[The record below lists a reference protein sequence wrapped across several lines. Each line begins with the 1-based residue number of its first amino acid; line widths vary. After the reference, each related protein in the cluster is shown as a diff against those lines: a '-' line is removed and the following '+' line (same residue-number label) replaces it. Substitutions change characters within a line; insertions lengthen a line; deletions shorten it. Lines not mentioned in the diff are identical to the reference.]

1 MELVQLAM
9 LLIPMFV
16 LMGFGVPIFLA
27 MGITCLLFV
36 LLFDLPMMILAQS
49 YVRGLYSYDFLAL
62 PFYFL
67 AGDLMNHGGITRR
80 LVSFSQALIGHVRGG
95 LSHVN
100 IIASMI
106 FSGVSGSAVADTSAI
121 GSVLIPSMKKS
132 GYPGPYAA
140 AVTAASST
148 IGPIIPPSIPLVVY
162 GLIGQVSVGKLF
174 LGGAIPGVMMGV
186 YLLITSFAI
195 SRRRGYPAIQW
206 AGLKKLLR
214 SGLDAGLALIMPF
227 IIVGGITSGVVTPTE
242 AGVIAVVYAL
252 LLGCFVYRE
261 IGLQDLP
268 RILGNTMVNSGTVL
282 IIIASSGLF
291 SWIIAN
297 MKLGEVLVGFFLS
310 ISTNKWVI
318 LGILNIFFLLWGCV
332 LDPVTAMIILLPIFI
347 PLVQELGID
356 LVHFGV
362 VVVINL
368 MIGLVTPPVGILT
381 YLSASIAEAR
391 LENVMKESIPFL
403 LALLIVLIMCTYWP
417 ALVMWLP
424 ELLMK

>member
-9 LLIPMFV
+9 LLLPMFV

-36 LLFDLPMMILAQS
+36 YLFDLPMMILAQS

-80 LVSFSQALIGHVRGG
+80 LVNFSQALIGHVRGG

-132 GYPGPYAA
+132 GYPGAYAA

-162 GLIGQVSVGKLF
+162 GLIAQVSVGKLF

-186 YLLITSFAI
+186 YLLIASFAI

-214 SGLDAGLALIMPF
+214 SGLDAGLALMMPF

-252 LLGCFVYRE
+252 FLGGFVYRE
-261 IGLQDLP
+261 VGLQDLP
-268 RILGNTMVNSGTVL
+268 RILGNTMINSGTVL

-297 MKLGEVLVGFFLS
+297 MKLGEILVGVFLS

-318 LGILNIFFLLWGCV
+318 LGILNVFFLLWGCV

-403 LALLIVLIMCTYWP
+403 LALLVVLIMCTYWP

>member
-1 MELVQLAM
+1 
-9 LLIPMFV
+9 MFV

>member
-9 LLIPMFV
+9 LLLPMFV

-36 LLFDLPMMILAQS
+36 YLFDLPMMILAQS
-49 YVRGLYSYDFLAL
+49 YVRGLHSYDFLAL

-80 LVSFSQALIGHVRGG
+80 LVNFSEALIGHVRGG

-132 GYPGPYAA
+132 GYPGAYAA

-162 GLIGQVSVGKLF
+162 GLIAQVSVGKLF
-174 LGGAIPGVMMGV
+174 LGGAIPGIMMGV
-186 YLLITSFAI
+186 YLLIASFAI

-214 SGLDAGLALIMPF
+214 SGLDASMALIMPF

-252 LLGCFVYRE
+252 FLGCLVYRE

-297 MKLGEVLVGFFLS
+297 MKLGEILVGVFLS

-318 LGILNIFFLLWGCV
+318 LGILNVFFLLWGCV

-403 LALLIVLIMCTYWP
+403 LALLMVLIMCTYWP
-417 ALVMWLP
+417 ALVLWLP

>member
-1 MELVQLAM
+1 
-9 LLIPMFV
+9 
-16 LMGFGVPIFLA
+16 
-27 MGITCLLFV
+27 
-36 LLFDLPMMILAQS
+36 
-49 YVRGLYSYDFLAL
+49 
-62 PFYFL
+62 
-67 AGDLMNHGGITRR
+67 
-80 LVSFSQALIGHVRGG
+80 
-95 LSHVN
+95 
-100 IIASMI
+100 
-106 FSGVSGSAVADTSAI
+106 
-121 GSVLIPSMKKS
+121 
-132 GYPGPYAA
+132 
-140 AVTAASST
+140 
-148 IGPIIPPSIPLVVY
+148 
-162 GLIGQVSVGKLF
+162 
-174 LGGAIPGVMMGV
+174 MGV